1 MSKFEEFIKLLAE
14 NDREEGLTFSQ
25 ALYTGKQFISCK
37 RKNGQEQEFEP
48 KSDNLSELTTLH
60 DYEFNA
66 KSWSAY
72 DQTTEGED
80 YE

>member
-1 MSKFEEFIKLLAE
+1 MSRFTEFLNKLNE

-37 RKNGQEQEFEP
+37 RKNGEEQEFEP
-48 KSDNLSELTTLH
+48 KVDNLYELTTLH

-72 DQTTEGED
+72 DNKGEID
-80 YE
+80 HE